1 MRFLY
6 YFTRPKTICMT
17 LLNATFP
24 LILSWFFGFNS
35 PDRPEPQ
42 ADNGFTIDAKVKPI
56 IDAKCLG
63 CHSADSK
70 NEKAKEKLIWANLST
85 MEKKAVA
92 SVLDE
97 MVEVLE
103 KGEMPPAKFLERFP
117 DKKLTD
123 KETKSLKKWA
133 DKSASKMMK

>member
-1 MRFLY
+1 MLFLNSS
-6 YFTRPKTICMT
+6 FAV
-17 LLNATFP
+17 LLGLF
-24 LILSWFFGFNS
+24 LWFQGPHES
-35 PDRPEPQ
+35 AAPQ

-85 MEKKAVA
+85 MDKKAAA
-92 SVLDE
+92 SALDE
-97 MVEVLE
+97 VVEVLE
-103 KGEMPPAKFLERFP
+103 KGEMPPAKFLERYP

-123 KETKSLKKWA
+123 KEAKSLRKWA
-133 DKSASKMMK
+133 DKSASKLLK

>member
-1 MRFLY
+1 M
-6 YFTRPKTICMT
+6 
-17 LLNATFP
+17 LLLKSSLAVLLGLFM
-24 LILSWFFGFNS
+24 WFQGSEEN
-35 PDRPEPQ
+35 PAPQ
-42 ADNGFTIDAKVKPI
+42 TDNGFTIDAKVKPI

-85 MEKKAVA
+85 MDKKAVA
-92 SVLDE
+92 STLDE

-103 KGEMPPAKFLERFP
+103 KGEMPPAKFLERYP

-123 KETKSLKKWA
+123 KEAKSLRKWA
-133 DKSASKMMK
+133 DKSASKMLK